1 VRGYNAIMS
10 VFLRYGLWARRLA
23 RRVTSRLPRKRR
35 RMWRYVSPRRRGVTL
50 IALVTLVAMVYGYWA
65 MTTDKRVRRHAKW
78 YLRSLTNAHVTVGDA
93 HFSFFGGIEL
103 YDVCAYVPD
112 SGDPPFFRAPVVVLR
127 HNPWAALTGRIRPT
141 EVQFDDPELS
151 VERDSAT
158 GKISILGLLRQ
169 ARGDAKLPPG
179 VRLPQIIVRRASL
192 RVDEKINDLSV
203 SPFPQVWN
211 ASLTPRG
218 NAYVLAVEQQAGE
231 GGRKGITG
239 VGDLDLEKGTLEWR
253 YLSGSIPSVVAALS
267 NQYEKWV
274 ARYQVEGD
282 LRLTG
287 AIDPGATDPI
297 ELDLVNVSL
306 RFPPAEGGL
315 RVHQVSGQLV
325 FYRQQDGSPERI
337 ELRDVS
343 GRIGEAGDA
352 RFELSVMYEGMSAD
366 QPFKADLA
374 IHGFP
379 ASELA
384 HATGRLGEIFDNIVE
399 QFQPDGTMDLQVGF
413 AREEQGGEIAYQ
425 GTLRPTDLAV
435 TYDEFPCRVTNVQG
449 AIEFTSRGVERLS
462 LVGRRGQGRVHI
474 DGKVLRREG
483 TWTYDIAVRAENI
496 ALDEGVYSAL
506 PTSYA
511 SVWEDLSPQGRASML
526 VRTQRTAELQPGA
539 ETVQVKHRTDVV
551 LLLDGHCSVMY
562 DDFPYRVF
570 NVFGRVEIGQGR
582 VHIDRGEP
590 IRGRAGPMRCIIYG
604 DVIDLRDPPVQVD
617 LTIEAVN
624 VPLDKTLFAALGD
637 KQRTRLEQLSLEGI
651 APEVRAR
658 VIRQKGERL
667 TYDVDATVDDVA
679 FRLKLL
685 PLPITSAAGEVAI
698 SPERV
703 VMKSLQGIY
712 DRTPVHFAGQVFL
725 GDRLGIDME
734 VDASSVYLDKALAT
748 VGSSAMRKV
757 YEQFEPN
764 GRAAI
769 RVSFRQNMPEQAP
782 GDLDYRV
789 VIRPMDLAL
798 RYVGFPYLTHAVGGK
813 AIVTPG
819 RVELHGILLRKN
831 EMQGIIS
838 GTVLMDA
845 KGEQADLRLQVRDMA
860 IDQELLAAVPA
871 GLAPLAGRFRPGG
884 TCALNLSQL
893 QYIRVAEAA
902 GRTDGAAESDEPT
915 TRPAHRVTWRVD
927 GSVAIDSALVDL
939 GLGRKVLSGKV
950 RGLAAQLPEG
960 LAVRAQVALDR
971 VQIGKRELTD
981 VRGQL
986 VKSPASSVL
995 HVRDLL
1001 GRCHGGR
1008 AAGFVEIRLTDPLQY
1023 GINLSVEN
1031 VDLNELFNAGIEDA
1045 ELRTDATGQLTGTMQ
1060 LVTVADKPETRKAS
1074 GVIQIS
1080 RAKLYKMPV
1089 LLGMMHVVFLSLP
1102 GEAAFNEGTMSYHM
1116 TGHTLVF
1123 DEIHLT
1129 GRTMSMLGSGTM
1141 NTETEEIEFTF
1152 LTGPPGKMPRLGHLD
1167 EFVENVVRELVEIQ
1181 ITGTLAKPVTRTV
1194 PLRSLD
1200 AALRKLL
1207 QPRDEIE

>member
-1 VRGYNAIMS
+1 MS

-413 AREEQGGEIAYQ
+413 AREEQGG
-425 GTLRPTDLAV
+425 
-435 TYDEFPCRVTNVQG
+435 
-449 AIEFTSRGVERLS
+449 
-462 LVGRRGQGRVHI
+462 
-474 DGKVLRREG
+474 
-483 TWTYDIAVRAENI
+483 
-496 ALDEGVYSAL
+496 
-506 PTSYA
+506 
-511 SVWEDLSPQGRASML
+511 
-526 VRTQRTAELQPGA
+526 
-539 ETVQVKHRTDVV
+539 
-551 LLLDGHCSVMY
+551 
-562 DDFPYRVF
+562 
-570 NVFGRVEIGQGR
+570 
-582 VHIDRGEP
+582 
-590 IRGRAGPMRCIIYG
+590 
-604 DVIDLRDPPVQVD
+604 
-617 LTIEAVN
+617 
-624 VPLDKTLFAALGD
+624 
-637 KQRTRLEQLSLEGI
+637 
-651 APEVRAR
+651 
-658 VIRQKGERL
+658 
-667 TYDVDATVDDVA
+667 
-679 FRLKLL
+679 
-685 PLPITSAAGEVAI
+685 
-698 SPERV
+698 
-703 VMKSLQGIY
+703 
-712 DRTPVHFAGQVFL
+712 
-725 GDRLGIDME
+725 GDRL
-734 VDASSVYLDKALAT
+734 
-748 VGSSAMRKV
+748 
-757 YEQFEPN
+757 
-764 GRAAI
+764 
-769 RVSFRQNMPEQAP
+769 P
-782 GDLDYRV
+782 GDLASD
-789 VIRPMDLAL
+789 
-798 RYVGFPYLTHAVGGK
+798 G
-813 AIVTPG
+813 PG
-819 RVELHGILLRKN
+819 
-831 EMQGIIS
+831 
-838 GTVLMDA
+838 
-845 KGEQADLRLQVRDMA
+845 
-860 IDQELLAAVPA
+860 
-871 GLAPLAGRFRPGG
+871 
-884 TCALNLSQL
+884 C
-893 QYIRVAEAA
+893 
-902 GRTDGAAESDEPT
+902 
-915 TRPAHRVTWRVD
+915 
-927 GSVAIDSALVDL
+927 
-939 GLGRKVLSGKV
+939 
-950 RGLAAQLPEG
+950 
-960 LAVRAQVALDR
+960 
-971 VQIGKRELTD
+971 D
-981 VRGQL
+981 V
-986 VKSPASSVL
+986 
-995 HVRDLL
+995 
-1001 GRCHGGR
+1001 
-1008 AAGFVEIRLTDPLQY
+1008 
-1023 GINLSVEN
+1023 
-1031 VDLNELFNAGIEDA
+1031 
-1045 ELRTDATGQLTGTMQ
+1045 
-1060 LVTVADKPETRKAS
+1060 
-1074 GVIQIS
+1074 
-1080 RAKLYKMPV
+1080 
-1089 LLGMMHVVFLSLP
+1089 
-1102 GEAAFNEGTMSYHM
+1102 
-1116 TGHTLVF
+1116 
-1123 DEIHLT
+1123 
-1129 GRTMSMLGSGTM
+1129 
-1141 NTETEEIEFTF
+1141 
-1152 LTGPPGKMPRLGHLD
+1152 
-1167 EFVENVVRELVEIQ
+1167 
-1181 ITGTLAKPVTRTV
+1181 
-1194 PLRSLD
+1194 
-1200 AALRKLL
+1200 
-1207 QPRDEIE
+1207 